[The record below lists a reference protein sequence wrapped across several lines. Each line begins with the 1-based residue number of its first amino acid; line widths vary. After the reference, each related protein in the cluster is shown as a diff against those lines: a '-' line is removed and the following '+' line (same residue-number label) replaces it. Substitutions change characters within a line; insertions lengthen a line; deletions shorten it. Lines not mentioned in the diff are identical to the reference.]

1 MIDQNKLKLDVEK
14 WNKACRYLKNQESE
28 MPEEEW
34 SVIQFLV
41 DDYLLKIKLT
51 ETDQEECR
59 KSLQQLSAY
68 EKYHIKNREII
79 TQEREL
85 KRVATAYFLAGE
97 EEFLAFKK
105 AKGIRLPEPISSPI
119 ALESSASLINP
130 GLLKQKASKLYEAY
144 VFVEK
149 NMHLLEENI
158 ELPSMILLLDQWKE
172 SWTSNIKEES
182 EELIKK
188 LKDCDRLHGN
198 NREVITYSKI
208 VRDIA
213 YMFYCKDRETFE
225 AFAKAVRDYDR
236 IHAFPDLLATPT
248 TSSPSH
254 SQSASSSSVQQPY
267 NNPSIPNT
275 PPIYNGPSIRI
286 NAVEFASF
294 FPNGQIMDDYGKQV
308 FSDSFYLMPRIYF
321 TRLNSAIRTASIDYK
336 LYNPRLDLC
345 TTPDS
350 SLGYTMSEQ
359 IDLLDSPTQVFGFGS
374 DTQGFFTTGTWS
386 AEFYENG
393 QLLYHT
399 NLLVYEARKIRKYV
413 PSQQESPR
421 QNPSQS
427 RPARK
432 KRTYSWLFF
441 LILLASIIG
450 AVYHFWYKDY
460 RIDQTTPR
468 TFVYATNLFLRSSK
482 VADVDDNRLGTIPYG
497 SELITY
503 SNENGWAYVKTN
515 GQKGYVSSD
524 YLLESVDFFLLNS
537 VWGNEEAKELVPT
550 AKYRLALLD
559 YYKRAGLKGGT
570 EWQLYTKSPG
580 SKEDNVFYSRLFN
593 KNSRFVDFAFLLKN
607 NQTGERRFVLY
618 SFDNETEQP
627 IFCHAM
633 EAPKD
638 AFINDIICNKR
649 SSNIRMT
656 VYYSNGDKTTVNVEN
671 APVVQSR
678 TTERPVSTSNTQSV
692 SQNQTGGVKTAQEL
706 NELGLQAYTRRQ
718 YEAALN
724 YYNEAAKKGS
734 DEALANLGWM
744 TYKGLGTPKDGA
756 IAISY
761 LKDAVE
767 MGNANA
773 CYYLGVLYENGIYD
787 SQLFKDREESLRYY
801 KLGADRGQSQAAEAY
816 SRLSKGSSSTRIS
829 NSTSGI
835 PTPKIPSSGLVFN
848 KDLKGKSLSVS
859 NPFRQRGGSYS
870 IAFWTDDF
878 SSRTVLSAI
887 HPDRVKG
894 WEFPKIT
901 FQSNGIFLLG
911 TDDRSSVS
919 YSIFPYDLTKLA
931 GERHFI
937 CVVCQPGVYQKEKL
951 LYIDGQFIASLP
963 NPQVAQS
970 QSACPNI
977 QIGSGL
983 HSVFFY
989 IKALTNQEV
998 SDLYQASK

>member
-1 MIDQNKLKLDVEK
+1 MATPIFENKVKTWENNRLEIRKSISNDQYGEQNGYFTELEEMAFSSSFKKKEMEERIMQLRSFALGMASIEPDLSAALTSFLTLSETLFGNPDFKSVAMKLKLATDLIENAGKEK
-14 WNKACRYLKNQESE
+14 SE
-28 MPEEEW
+28 REKREKERRRKQFEEE
-34 SVIQFLV
+34 LR
-41 DDYLLKIKLT
+41 K
-51 ETDQEECR
+51 QEEEERR
-59 KSLQQLSAY
+59 KRL
-68 EKYHIKNREII
+68 
-79 TQEREL
+79 
-85 KRVATAYFLAGE
+85 E
-97 EEFLAFKK
+97 EERRRK
-105 AKGIRLPEPISSPI
+105 
-119 ALESSASLINP
+119 LEDDNKRRFDDELRR
-130 GLLKQKASKLYEAY
+130 
-144 VFVEK
+144 
-149 NMHLLEENI
+149 LEEELRKKENANRRAKNNKRNI
-158 ELPSMILLLDQWKE
+158 
-172 SWTSNIKEES
+172 
-182 EELIKK
+182 
-188 LKDCDRLHGN
+188 
-198 NREVITYSKI
+198 VITLI
-208 VRDIA
+208 
-213 YMFYCKDRETFE
+213 
-225 AFAKAVRDYDR
+225 
-236 IHAFPDLLATPT
+236 
-248 TSSPSH
+248 
-254 SQSASSSSVQQPY
+254 SVVL
-267 NNPSIPNT
+267 I
-275 PPIYNGPSIRI
+275 II
-286 NAVEFASF
+286 
-294 FPNGQIMDDYGKQV
+294 
-308 FSDSFYLMPRIYF
+308 
-321 TRLNSAIRTASIDYK
+321 
-336 LYNPRLDLC
+336 
-345 TTPDS
+345 
-350 SLGYTMSEQ
+350 LG
-359 IDLLDSPTQVFGFGS
+359 
-374 DTQGFFTTGTWS
+374 
-386 AEFYENG
+386 
-393 QLLYHT
+393 
-399 NLLVYEARKIRKYV
+399 
-413 PSQQESPR
+413 
-421 QNPSQS
+421 
-427 RPARK
+427 
-432 KRTYSWLFF
+432 
-441 LILLASIIG
+441 
-450 AVYHFWYKDY
+450 YHFWYKDY
-460 RIDQTTPR
+460 RIDKATPR

-503 SNENGWAYVKTN
+503 SNENGWAYVKVD

-524 YLLESVDFFLLNS
+524 YLLDTADFLLLNS
-537 VWGNEEAKELVPT
+537 VWGNEEAKEVVST

-559 YYKRAGLKGGT
+559 YYKRAGLQGGT
-570 EWQLYTKSPG
+570 EWQLYTKALG
-580 SKEDNVFYSRLFN
+580 AKEDNVFYSRLFN

-627 IFCHAM
+627 IFCHAI

-649 SSNIRMT
+649 SSNVRMT

-678 TTERPVSTSNTQSV
+678 ITENSISTSNTQSA
-692 SQNQTGGVKTAQEL
+692 SQNQTGSAKTAREL
-706 NELGLQAYTRRQ
+706 NELGDNAYNNKQ
-718 YEAALN
+718 YEMALN

-744 TYKGLGTPKDGA
+744 TYKGLGTPVDGA

-773 CYYLGVLYENGIYD
+773 CYYLGLLYENGVYE

-801 KLGADRGQSQAAEAY
+801 KQGADRGQSQAAEAY

-829 NSTSGI
+829 NSTTGV

-951 LYIDGQFIASLP
+951 LYIDGRFITSLP

>member
-1 MIDQNKLKLDVEK
+1 MATPIFENKVKTWENNRLEIRKSISNDQYGEQNGYFTELEEMAFSSSFKKKEMEERIMQLRSFALGMASIEPDLSAALTSFLTLSETLFGNPDFKSVAMKLKLATDLIENAGKEK
-14 WNKACRYLKNQESE
+14 SE
-28 MPEEEW
+28 REKREKERRRKQFEEE
-34 SVIQFLV
+34 LR
-41 DDYLLKIKLT
+41 K
-51 ETDQEECR
+51 QEEEERR
-59 KSLQQLSAY
+59 KRL
-68 EKYHIKNREII
+68 
-79 TQEREL
+79 
-85 KRVATAYFLAGE
+85 E
-97 EEFLAFKK
+97 EERRRK
-105 AKGIRLPEPISSPI
+105 
-119 ALESSASLINP
+119 LEDDNKRRFDDELRR
-130 GLLKQKASKLYEAY
+130 
-144 VFVEK
+144 
-149 NMHLLEENI
+149 LEEELRKKENANRRAKNNKRNI
-158 ELPSMILLLDQWKE
+158 
-172 SWTSNIKEES
+172 
-182 EELIKK
+182 
-188 LKDCDRLHGN
+188 
-198 NREVITYSKI
+198 VITLI
-208 VRDIA
+208 
-213 YMFYCKDRETFE
+213 
-225 AFAKAVRDYDR
+225 
-236 IHAFPDLLATPT
+236 
-248 TSSPSH
+248 
-254 SQSASSSSVQQPY
+254 SVVL
-267 NNPSIPNT
+267 I
-275 PPIYNGPSIRI
+275 II
-286 NAVEFASF
+286 
-294 FPNGQIMDDYGKQV
+294 
-308 FSDSFYLMPRIYF
+308 
-321 TRLNSAIRTASIDYK
+321 
-336 LYNPRLDLC
+336 
-345 TTPDS
+345 
-350 SLGYTMSEQ
+350 LG
-359 IDLLDSPTQVFGFGS
+359 
-374 DTQGFFTTGTWS
+374 
-386 AEFYENG
+386 
-393 QLLYHT
+393 
-399 NLLVYEARKIRKYV
+399 
-413 PSQQESPR
+413 
-421 QNPSQS
+421 
-427 RPARK
+427 
-432 KRTYSWLFF
+432 
-441 LILLASIIG
+441 
-450 AVYHFWYKDY
+450 YHFWYKDY
-460 RIDQTTPR
+460 RIDKATPR

-503 SNENGWAYVKTN
+503 SNENGWAYVKVE

-524 YLLESVDFFLLNS
+524 YLLDTADFLLLNS
-537 VWGNEEAKELVPT
+537 VWGNEEAKEVVST

-559 YYKRAGLKGGT
+559 YYKRAGLQGGT
-570 EWQLYTKSPG
+570 EWQLYTKALG
-580 SKEDNVFYSRLFN
+580 AKEDNVFYSRLFN

-627 IFCHAM
+627 IFCHAI

-649 SSNIRMT
+649 SSNVRMT

-678 TTERPVSTSNTQSV
+678 ITENSISTSNTQSA
-692 SQNQTGGVKTAQEL
+692 SQNQTGSAKTAREL
-706 NELGLQAYTRRQ
+706 NELGDNAYNNKQ
-718 YEAALN
+718 YEMALN

-744 TYKGLGTPKDGA
+744 TYKGLGTPVDGA

-773 CYYLGVLYENGIYD
+773 CYYLGLLYENGVYE

-801 KLGADRGQSQAAEAY
+801 KQGADRGQSQAAEAY

-829 NSTSGI
+829 NSTTGV

-951 LYIDGQFIASLP
+951 LYIDGRFITSLP

>member
-1 MIDQNKLKLDVEK
+1 MIDQNKLKQDVDK
-14 WNKACRYLKNQESE
+14 WNKACRYLKKQESE

-34 SVIQFLV
+34 SIIQYLV
-41 DDYLLKIKLT
+41 DDYLYKIKPT
-51 ETDQEECR
+51 EVDQEECR

-85 KRVATAYFLAGE
+85 KRIATAYFLAGE

-105 AKGIRLPEPISSPI
+105 AKGIRMPEPVSSPM
-119 ALESSASLINP
+119 APDSSASLINP
-130 GLLKQKASKLYEAY
+130 GLLKQKANKLYEAY

-149 NMHLLEENI
+149 NMHLLEEDI

-172 SWTSNIKEES
+172 SWNSNIKEES

-213 YMFYCKDRETFE
+213 YMFYCKDQETFE

-236 IHAFPDLLATPT
+236 VHAFPDLLATPT
-248 TSSPSH
+248 TSS
-254 SQSASSSSVQQPY
+254 SVQQSY
-267 NNPSIPNT
+267 NNPSIPNI
-275 PPIYNGPSIRI
+275 PPVNSGPSIRI
-286 NAVEFASF
+286 DAVEFASY
-294 FPNGQIMDDYGKQV
+294 FPDGQVMDDYGKPV
-308 FSDSFYLMPRIYF
+308 FSDSFFLMPRIYF
-321 TRLNSAIRTASIDYK
+321 TRLNPTVRTVSIGYK
-336 LYNPRLDLC
+336 LYNPRFDLC
-345 TTPDS
+345 ESQDS
-350 SLGYTMSEQ
+350 SMGYTMNEQ
-359 IDLLDSPTQVFGFGS
+359 IDLLESPTQVFGYGS
-374 DTQGFFTTGTWS
+374 DTQGLFASGTWT

-393 QLLYHT
+393 LLLYRT
-399 NLLVYEARKIRKYV
+399 NLLVHEARRIRKYV
-413 PSQQESPR
+413 SSRQESPSR
-421 QNPSQS
+421 QSSQHNRPS
-427 RPARK
+427 RK
-432 KRTYSWLFF
+432 KNTYGWLIF
-441 LILLASIIG
+441 LIALAGIIG

-460 RIDQTTPR
+460 RIDQATPR
-468 TFVYATNLFLRSSK
+468 TYVYATNLFLRSSK

-503 SNENGWAYVKTN
+503 SNENGWAYVKAD

-524 YLLESVDFFLLNS
+524 YLLDTSDFLLLNS
-537 VWGNEEAKELVPT
+537 VWGNEEAKEVVST

-559 YYKRAGLKGGT
+559 YYKRAGLRGGT
-570 EWQLYTKSPG
+570 EWQLYTKALG
-580 SKEDNVFYSRLFN
+580 AKEDNVFYSRLFN
-593 KNSRFVDFAFLLKN
+593 KNSPFVDFAFLLKN

-618 SFDNETEQP
+618 SVDNETEQP

-649 SSNIRMT
+649 SSNVRMT
-656 VYYSNGDKTTVNVEN
+656 VYYSNGDKTTVNIEN

-692 SQNQTGGVKTAQEL
+692 SQNQTGGVKTAREL

-744 TYKGLGTPKDGA
+744 TYKGLGTPVDGA

-773 CYYLGVLYENGIYD
+773 CYYLGLLYENGVYE
-787 SQLFKDREESLRYY
+787 SQLFKDRQESLRYY
-801 KLGADRGQSQAAEAY
+801 KLGADRGQAKAAAAY
-816 SRLSKGSSSTRIS
+816 SRLKGSRSSEIDLESVT
-829 NSTSGI
+829 NEQLQV
-835 PTPKIPSSGLVFN
+835 IPSSGLVFN
-848 KDLKGKSLSVS
+848 QDLKGKPATVS
-859 NPFRQRGGSYS
+859 NPFRQRGGAYT
-870 IAFWTDDF
+870 IAFWTDNF
-878 SSRTVLSAI
+878 SSRVILSAI
-887 HPDRVKG
+887 HPDRVQG
-894 WEFPKIT
+894 WEFPKVT
-901 FQSNGIFLLG
+901 FQPNGIFLLG
-911 TDDRSSVS
+911 TEDRSSVS
-919 YSIFPYDLTKLA
+919 YAIFHYDLTKLA

-937 CVVCQPGVYQKEKL
+937 CVICQPGVYQKEKL

-983 HSVFFY
+983 RSVFFY
-989 IKALTNQEV
+989 IKALTSQEV
-998 SDLYQASK
+998 LKLYQASK

>member
-1 MIDQNKLKLDVEK
+1 MATPIFENKVKTWENNRLEIRKSISNDQYGEQNGYFTELEEMAFSSSFKKKEMEERIMQLRSFALGMASIEPDLSAALTSFLTLSETLFGNPDFKSVAMKLKLATDLIENAGKEK
-14 WNKACRYLKNQESE
+14 AEREKREKERRRKQF
-28 MPEEEW
+28 EEE
-34 SVIQFLV
+34 LR
-41 DDYLLKIKLT
+41 K
-51 ETDQEECR
+51 QEEEEHR
-59 KSLQQLSAY
+59 RRL
-68 EKYHIKNREII
+68 
-79 TQEREL
+79 
-85 KRVATAYFLAGE
+85 E
-97 EEFLAFKK
+97 EERRRK
-105 AKGIRLPEPISSPI
+105 
-119 ALESSASLINP
+119 LEDDNKRRFDDELRR
-130 GLLKQKASKLYEAY
+130 
-144 VFVEK
+144 
-149 NMHLLEENI
+149 LEEELRKKENANSRAKNNKHNI
-158 ELPSMILLLDQWKE
+158 
-172 SWTSNIKEES
+172 
-182 EELIKK
+182 
-188 LKDCDRLHGN
+188 
-198 NREVITYSKI
+198 VITLI
-208 VRDIA
+208 
-213 YMFYCKDRETFE
+213 
-225 AFAKAVRDYDR
+225 
-236 IHAFPDLLATPT
+236 
-248 TSSPSH
+248 
-254 SQSASSSSVQQPY
+254 SVVL
-267 NNPSIPNT
+267 I
-275 PPIYNGPSIRI
+275 II
-286 NAVEFASF
+286 
-294 FPNGQIMDDYGKQV
+294 
-308 FSDSFYLMPRIYF
+308 
-321 TRLNSAIRTASIDYK
+321 
-336 LYNPRLDLC
+336 
-345 TTPDS
+345 
-350 SLGYTMSEQ
+350 LG
-359 IDLLDSPTQVFGFGS
+359 
-374 DTQGFFTTGTWS
+374 
-386 AEFYENG
+386 
-393 QLLYHT
+393 
-399 NLLVYEARKIRKYV
+399 
-413 PSQQESPR
+413 
-421 QNPSQS
+421 
-427 RPARK
+427 
-432 KRTYSWLFF
+432 
-441 LILLASIIG
+441 
-450 AVYHFWYKDY
+450 YHFWYKDY
-460 RIDQTTPR
+460 RIDKATPR

-692 SQNQTGGVKTAQEL
+692 SQNQTGGVKTAQKL